1 MEVEEATHE
10 KERNPTSSC
19 VTTDMSSAHILE
31 IRGFKPGTKRDTVE
45 MFIENKS
52 GESELQSCDYDTK
65 TGVAV
70 VAFKNDQGI
79 TLMSTNV
86 STLAFHLF

>member
-1 MEVEEATHE
+1 MQVEEATLE
-10 KERNPTSSC
+10 RGRNPTPSC
-19 VTTDMSSAHILE
+19 TTIDMSSAHILE

-52 GESELQSCDYDTK
+52 GESELQSCDYDTN

-79 TLMSTNV
+79 TVMCSNV
-86 STLAFHLF
+86 STIAFHLF